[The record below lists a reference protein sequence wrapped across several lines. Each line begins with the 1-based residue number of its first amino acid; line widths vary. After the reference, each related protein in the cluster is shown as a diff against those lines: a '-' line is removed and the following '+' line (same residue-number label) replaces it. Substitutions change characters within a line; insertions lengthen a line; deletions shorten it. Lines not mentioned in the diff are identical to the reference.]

1 MIGVTETASYLE
13 LQGKIWTLNL
23 HNKNVIRVEPLISM
37 FCLVDSGSE
46 LYETLAF
53 VWVSGEG
60 GDVEYAYNS
69 WALFVFTVKIIF

>member
-1 MIGVTETASYLE
+1 
-13 LQGKIWTLNL
+13 
-23 HNKNVIRVEPLISM
+23 M

-53 VWVSGEG
+53 MWVSGEG